1 VIYYWWTGKD
11 QIYLLYAYQKNNQT
25 DLTQEQI
32 RQLGKLVERSYAM
45 NEQGFDELLNSV
57 RWMGRHMRGEDDNG
71 RTTRIPDPDVKA
83 IRETTGLSQSQF
95 ALMIGVKLKTL
106 QNWEQKRVR
115 PAGPARALLQI
126 VSVDPHAAIRAL
138 HGHAA

>member
-1 VIYYWWTGKD
+1 D
-11 QIYLLYAYQKNNQT
+11 
-25 DLTQEQI
+25 
-32 RQLGKLVERSYAM
+32 
-45 NEQGFDELLNSV
+45 SV
-57 RWMGRHMRGEDDNG
+57 RWMGRHMHGEDDSG

-95 ALMIGVKLKTL
+95 ALMIGLKLKLKLKLKTL

-126 VSVDPHAAIRAL
+126 VAADPHAAIRAL

>member
-1 VIYYWWTGKD
+1 
-11 QIYLLYAYQKNNQT
+11 
-25 DLTQEQI
+25 
-32 RQLGKLVERSYAM
+32 M
-45 NEQGFDELLNSV
+45 NEQGFDELLDSV
-57 RWMGRHMRGEDDNG
+57 RWMGRHMRSEDDNG

-115 PAGPARALLQI
+115 PAVVDYANPPALPPAFYSPSHL
-126 VSVDPHAAIRAL
+126 S
-138 HGHAA
+138 